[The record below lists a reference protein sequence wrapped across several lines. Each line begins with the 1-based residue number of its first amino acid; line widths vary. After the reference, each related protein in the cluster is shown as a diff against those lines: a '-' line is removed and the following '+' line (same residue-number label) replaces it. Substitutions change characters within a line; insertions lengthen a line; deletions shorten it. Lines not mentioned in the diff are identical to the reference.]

1 MAKPASEATGKR
13 VNDANEVGKVMED
26 LIEQIKNR
34 IINLEKE
41 NFKLREEISELKYKE
56 AYASRAY
63 MAARRMLDER
73 GIHMDYFL
81 SRANYESE
89 VKDKNNGWIPQ

>member
-1 MAKPASEATGKR
+1 MGAVDDAKKYLSLRPP
-13 VNDANEVGKVMED
+13 MENKTIFALHPD
-26 LIEQIKNR
+26 VLVAGLLDEIER
-34 IINLEKE
+34 
-41 NFKLREEISELKYKE
+41 LREEISELKYKE